1 MRSLILPKNLQGKYK
16 KMMKGKSIA
25 VDKDVVMKTENKEP
39 ITEPMNQITSEMD
52 KMSFVSLNPNRKPL
66 KYKI

>member
-1 MRSLILPKNLQGKYK
+1 MKTLLLPKNLQGKYK
-16 KMMKGKSIA
+16 RMMKGKSVA

-39 ITEPMNQITSEMD
+39 ITEPINQITNE
-52 KMSFVSLNPNRKPL
+52 MSFVSLNPSRKPL